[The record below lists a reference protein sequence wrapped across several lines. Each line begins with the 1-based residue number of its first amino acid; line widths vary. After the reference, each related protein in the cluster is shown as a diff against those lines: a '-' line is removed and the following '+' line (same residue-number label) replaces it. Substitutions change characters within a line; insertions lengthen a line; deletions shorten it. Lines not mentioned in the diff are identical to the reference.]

1 MNEIK
6 SLRVFGLMMAFAFL
20 VIGVFIPYYRHGI
33 IYPVLA
39 VLSALFLVLALLAP
53 TALRKFRDWWIMLG
67 EFLGAVNSRILFS
80 ILYLTLFTLIH
91 FFFRL
96 FGRDRMKRKWKA
108 YDSTYVVKT
117 TLSNFSDPF

>member
-6 SLRVFGLMMAFAFL
+6 SLRLFGLMMAFAFAVVGIFL
-20 VIGVFIPYYRHGI
+20 PYYRHEM

-39 VLSALFLVLALLAP
+39 ALAGLFLGLALVAP
-53 TALRKFRDWWIMLG
+53 GALRKFREWWILLG

-91 FFFRL
+91 FFFKIFR
-96 FGRDRMKRKWKA
+96 RDRMKRKWKG
-108 YDSTYVVKT
+108 YETTYVEKS

>member
-6 SLRVFGLMMAFAFL
+6 SLRVFGLMMAFAFAVL
-20 VIGVFIPYYRHGI
+20 GIFIPYYRDNFV
-33 IYPVLA
+33 YPVLA
-39 VLSALFLVLALLAP
+39 ALSGLFLLMALFAP
-53 TALRKFRDWWIMLG
+53 AGLRKFREWWIMLG

-96 FGRDRMKRKWKA
+96 FRRDRMKRRWKA
-108 YDSTYVVKT
+108 YETTYVVKT
-117 TLSNFSDPF
+117 AVSNFSDPF